1 VLGCGTRILKSAR
14 AAAEGVL
21 FCRVHKTS
29 AVRFTDFDLKWYY
42 APSDKIA
49 GLFLIRPLR
58 GRCLAVFSET
68 SETAVLSD
76 TLMPFATLTRPG
88 RGFRIR
94 YAILALAAAIVFGTI
109 GFHLVEGWAFADS
122 LYVTVQTLTTVGYGD
137 MTPRSGAGRS
147 FAVLV
152 MLIGAG
158 GVALAVSTIV
168 QSVVKWELVSTFGQ
182 RRLTKKMSKLRDHY
196 IICGSGRVGSHLIR
210 DLLSANES
218 FVVVENDQQRAAE
231 FSQRGV
237 DVLVGDA
244 TLEESLRDVGVD
256 RARGL
261 AACLPNDAD
270 NVYVVLTARDLNPNL
285 RIVARAAE
293 EQAEA
298 KLLRAGAN
306 HVVAPTI
313 IGGHRMAVA
322 LTKPA
327 VSEFMDSITAN
338 ELGLGFEQ
346 VEIDAASS
354 LVGQELRS
362 TSIRAELDVVIISI
376 RRQDGRLVFNPA
388 GNATIENGDTLIA
401 IGRAESLSRLN
412 EMARGVV

>member
-1 VLGCGTRILKSAR
+1 
-14 AAAEGVL
+14 
-21 FCRVHKTS
+21 
-29 AVRFTDFDLKWYY
+29 
-42 APSDKIA
+42 
-49 GLFLIRPLR
+49 
-58 GRCLAVFSET
+58 
-68 SETAVLSD
+68 
-76 TLMPFATLTRPG
+76 M
-88 RGFRIR
+88 
-94 YAILALAAAIVFGTI
+94 ALAAAILFGTI
-109 GFHLVEGWAFADS
+109 GFHFVEGWSFADS

-137 MTPRSGAGRS
+137 VPPRGAMGRL

-152 MLIGAG
+152 MLLGAG

-168 QSVVKWELVSTFGQ
+168 QSVVKWELISTFGQ

-196 IICGSGRVGSHLIR
+196 IICGSGRVGSHLVR
-210 DLLSANES
+210 DLMRGSES
-218 FVVVENDQQRAAE
+218 FVVIESDQQRAAD

-237 DVLVGDA
+237 NVLVGDA
-244 TLEESLRDVGVD
+244 TLEETLRDVGVEH
-256 RARGL
+256 ARGL

-306 HVVAPTI
+306 HVIAPTI

-338 ELGLGFEQ
+338 ELGLQFEQ
-346 VEIDAASS
+346 VEVDAAST
-354 LVGQELRS
+354 LVGKELRG
-362 TSIRAELDVVIISI
+362 TSIRSELDVVIISI
-376 RRQDGRLVFNPA
+376 RRQAGEVLFNPA
-388 GNATIENGDTLIA
+388 GDCQIDNGDILIA
-401 IGRAESLSRLN
+401 IGRGESLTKLN
-412 EMARGVV
+412 KLARGTM

>member
-1 VLGCGTRILKSAR
+1 
-14 AAAEGVL
+14 
-21 FCRVHKTS
+21 
-29 AVRFTDFDLKWYY
+29 
-42 APSDKIA
+42 
-49 GLFLIRPLR
+49 
-58 GRCLAVFSET
+58 
-68 SETAVLSD
+68 
-76 TLMPFATLTRPG
+76 MPFATLTRPR

-94 YAILALAAAIVFGTI
+94 YAMMALLGAVLFGTI
-109 GFHLVEGWAFADS
+109 GFHLVEGWTLSDS

-137 MTPRSGAGRS
+137 LPPHSAGGRL
-147 FAVLV
+147 FAIAV

-182 RRLTKKMSKLRDHY
+182 RRLSKKMSKLRNHY

-210 DLLSANES
+210 DLVAANES
-218 FVVVENDQQRAAE
+218 FVVIENDQQRAAE
-231 FSQRGV
+231 FSQRGMT
-237 DVLVGDA
+237 VLVGDA
-244 TLEESLRDVGVD
+244 TLEETLREAGVEH
-256 RARGL
+256 ARGL

-270 NVYVVLTARDLNPNL
+270 NVYVVLTARDVNPNL

-327 VSEFMDSITAN
+327 VSEFFDSITAN

-346 VEIDAASS
+346 VEVDAQSS
-354 LVGQELRS
+354 LVKKELRA
-362 TSIRAELDVVIISI
+362 TPIGGELDVVIVSI
-376 RRQDGRLVFNPA
+376 RRHSGEFLFNPA
-388 GNATIENGDTLIA
+388 AVVTIEAGDILIA
-401 IGRAESLSRLN
+401 IGRADSLTRLN
-412 EMARGVV
+412 QLARATA

>member
-1 VLGCGTRILKSAR
+1 
-14 AAAEGVL
+14 
-21 FCRVHKTS
+21 
-29 AVRFTDFDLKWYY
+29 
-42 APSDKIA
+42 
-49 GLFLIRPLR
+49 
-58 GRCLAVFSET
+58 
-68 SETAVLSD
+68 
-76 TLMPFATLTRPG
+76 MPFTTRTRPR
-88 RGFRIR
+88 RGFQIR
-94 YAILALAAAIVFGTI
+94 YAVLALAAAIVFGTV
-109 GFHLVEGWAFADS
+109 GFHLVEGWTLADS

-137 MTPRSGAGRS
+137 LPPHSGAGRI
-147 FAVLV
+147 FAVAV

-158 GVALAVSTIV
+158 GVALAISTIV

-182 RRLTKKMSKLRDHY
+182 RRLSRKMSKLSDHY

-210 DLLSANES
+210 DLLAANES
-218 FVVVENDQQRAAE
+218 FVVIENDQQRAAE

-237 DVLVGDA
+237 SVLVGDA
-244 TLEESLRDVGVD
+244 TLEESLRDVGVAH
-256 RARGL
+256 ARGL

-306 HVVAPTI
+306 HVIAPTI

-346 VEIDAASS
+346 VEVGATSS
-354 LVGQELRS
+354 LIGQELRA
-362 TSIRAELDVVIISI
+362 TPIRSELDVVIVSI
-376 RRQDGRLVFNPA
+376 RRQSGEVFFNPA
-388 GNATIENGDTLIA
+388 ADSVIAAGDILIA
-401 IGRAESLSRLN
+401 IGRAESLTKLN
-412 EMARGVV
+412 QLARGTV

>member
-1 VLGCGTRILKSAR
+1 MPYATR
-14 AAAEGVL
+14 
-21 FCRVHKTS
+21 
-29 AVRFTDFDLKWYY
+29 
-42 APSDKIA
+42 
-49 GLFLIRPLR
+49 
-58 GRCLAVFSET
+58 
-68 SETAVLSD
+68 
-76 TLMPFATLTRPG
+76 TRP
-88 RGFRIR
+88 RSGFKIR
-94 YAILALAAAIVFGTI
+94 YAIMALAAAIVFGTI
-109 GFHLVEGWAFADS
+109 GFHLVEGWSLADS
-122 LYVTVQTLTTVGYGD
+122 LYATVQTLTTVGYGD
-137 MTPRSGAGRS
+137 VTPRSGGGRL
-147 FAVLV
+147 FAIAV

-182 RRLTKKMSKLRDHY
+182 RRLTRKMSKLRDHY

-218 FVVVENDQQRAAE
+218 FVVIENDQQRAAE

-376 RRQDGRLVFNPA
+376 RRQDGQLVFNPVL
-388 GNATIENGDTLIA
+388 TYKF
-401 IGRAESLSRLN
+401 
-412 EMARGVV
+412 

>member
-1 VLGCGTRILKSAR
+1 
-14 AAAEGVL
+14 
-21 FCRVHKTS
+21 
-29 AVRFTDFDLKWYY
+29 
-42 APSDKIA
+42 
-49 GLFLIRPLR
+49 
-58 GRCLAVFSET
+58 
-68 SETAVLSD
+68 
-76 TLMPFATLTRPG
+76 MPFATPRRP
-88 RGFRIR
+88 RSGFKIR
-94 YAILALAAAIVFGTI
+94 YAIMALAAAIVFGTI
-109 GFHLVEGWAFADS
+109 GFHFVEGWSLADS

-137 MTPRSGAGRS
+137 MPPRSGAGRT
-147 FAVLV
+147 FAVVV

-218 FVVVENDQQRAAE
+218 FVVIENDQQRAAE

-237 DVLVGDA
+237 NVLVGDA
-244 TLEESLRDVGVD
+244 TLEESLRDVGVEH
-256 RARGL
+256 ARGL

-306 HVVAPTI
+306 HVIAPTI

-346 VEIDAASS
+346 VEIKAASS
-354 LVGQELRS
+354 LVGEELRS
-362 TSIRAELDVVIISI
+362 TPIRSELDVVIVSI
-376 RRQDGRLVFNPA
+376 RRHSGEILFNPA
-388 GNATIENGDTLIA
+388 ADATIEGGDILIA
-401 IGRAESLSRLN
+401 IGRSESLTRLN
-412 EMARGVV
+412 QLARGNM

>member
-1 VLGCGTRILKSAR
+1 
-14 AAAEGVL
+14 
-21 FCRVHKTS
+21 
-29 AVRFTDFDLKWYY
+29 
-42 APSDKIA
+42 
-49 GLFLIRPLR
+49 
-58 GRCLAVFSET
+58 
-68 SETAVLSD
+68 
-76 TLMPFATLTRPG
+76 MPFANRTRSG
-88 RGFRIR
+88 RGFKIR
-94 YAILALAAAIVFGTI
+94 YAMFALAMAIVFGTV
-109 GFHLVEGWAFADS
+109 GFHLVEGWSLSNS

-137 MTPRSGAGRS
+137 MPPRSGSGRM

-158 GVALAVSTIV
+158 GVALAISTIV

-182 RRLTKKMSKLRDHY
+182 RRLTRKMSKLRDHY
-196 IICGSGRVGSHLIR
+196 IICGSGRVGSHLVR
-210 DLLSANES
+210 DLLAANES
-218 FVVVENDQQRAAE
+218 FVVIESDQQRAAE
-231 FSQRGV
+231 FSQQGV
-237 DVLVGDA
+237 NVLVGDA
-244 TLEESLRDVGVD
+244 TLEATLRSVGVEH
-256 RARGL
+256 ARGL

-270 NVYVVLTARDLNPNL
+270 NVYVVLTARDLSPSL

-306 HVVAPTI
+306 HVIAPTI

-346 VEIDAASS
+346 VEVDAASS

-362 TSIRAELDVVIISI
+362 TPIRSDLDVVIISI
-376 RRQDGRLVFNPA
+376 RRQDGQVLFNP
-388 GNATIENGDTLIA
+388 GGDATIENGDILIA
-401 IGRAESLSRLN
+401 IGRAESLTELN
-412 EMARGVV
+412 QLARNRM